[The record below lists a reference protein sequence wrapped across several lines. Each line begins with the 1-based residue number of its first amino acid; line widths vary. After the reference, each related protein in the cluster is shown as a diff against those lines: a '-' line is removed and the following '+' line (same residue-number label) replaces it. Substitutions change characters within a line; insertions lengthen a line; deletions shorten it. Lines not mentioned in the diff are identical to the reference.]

1 MTPVEL
7 LEAKSIYDR
16 LQVLQTKNAQTAA
29 EWRVVYK
36 TDDGKFPE
44 FFRLTQAQVNSVIKP
59 LIQQQINTITD
70 RLAQLGVTLP

>member
-7 LEAKSIYDR
+7 AEAKSIYDR
-16 LQVLQTKNAQTAA
+16 LQVLQTKVAQTAT

-44 FFRLTQAQVNSVIKP
+44 YLRMTQAQVNSIIKP
-59 LIQQQINTITD
+59 LIQQQINTITA
-70 RLAQLGVTLP
+70 RLTQLGVTLP

>member
-7 LEAKSIYDR
+7 AEAKSIYDR
-16 LQVLQTKNAQTAA
+16 LQVLQTKGAQTAA

-44 FFRLTQAQVNSVIKP
+44 YFRLTQAQVNSVIKP
-59 LIQQQINTITD
+59 LIQQQINTITA
-70 RLAQLGVTLP
+70 RLTQLGVTLP